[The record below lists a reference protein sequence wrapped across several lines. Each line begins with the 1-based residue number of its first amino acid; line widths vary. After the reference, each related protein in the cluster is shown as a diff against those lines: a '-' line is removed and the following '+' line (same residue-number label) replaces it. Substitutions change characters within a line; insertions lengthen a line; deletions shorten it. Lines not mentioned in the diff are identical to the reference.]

1 MKFALTQTNTTIMG
15 MAKLFFNMW
24 VKHNGM
30 LKVIMNAK
38 DVKFT

>member
-1 MKFALTQTNTTIMG
+1 MKFALTQTNTTTMG
-15 MAKLFFNMW
+15 MAKLFLNMW

-30 LKVIMNAK
+30 FKVIMNDR